1 MKHTQNLVSEW
12 SRNAERVMAD
22 VNNAMRDQVG
32 FDAEELSEHMQR
44 TGESLGQAEARLYS
58 QRSGLKTVH

>member
-1 MKHTQNLVSEW
+1 
-12 SRNAERVMAD
+12 MAD

-44 TGESLGQAEARLYS
+44 TGESMGQAEARLYS
-58 QRSGLKTVH
+58 QRSGLKAVH